1 MYAFPQNAHA
11 RPEERVPRRATRVHD
26 PITATTLVLQAN
38 GSIAAIC
45 AVDLCVIPEDA
56 VSAIRTR
63 VAELES
69 SLATATI
76 LISASHTHHGPV
88 VNLGE
93 PWTDKMVEAIAISVV
108 RAFASLQPAWMG
120 ASFGTAE
127 LTFNRRVVVDGQMT
141 LMHSEPPTGADGPTD
156 STIGILRIDSVNR
169 EPIAVVVIYTA
180 HPLIMGPKNL
190 EFTADFPG
198 RLRAYLEQSIG
209 GGVQALFLNGAAG
222 NIHPKLAMQMNWNEV
237 DRMGVELGRATMP
250 AYQFLR
256 SAPEQGPSVSQPARF
271 EVVQKTLS
279 FPNRM
284 DPSLAT
290 RIEIDVL
297 RLGGVAIA
305 FVPGEFFVEFQLQL
319 RESSPA
325 EQTYMVG
332 YSNSSVGYVPTEQSY
347 PWGGYGV
354 EKHLGDPPEWSRT
367 QVPEGAGEAVLACIS
382 EMINNLEWNESASE
396 PSR

>member
-1 MYAFPQNAHA
+1 
-11 RPEERVPRRATRVHD
+11 
-26 PITATTLVLQAN
+26 
-38 GSIAAIC
+38 
-45 AVDLCVIPEDA
+45 
-56 VSAIRTR
+56 
-63 VAELES
+63 
-69 SLATATI
+69 
-76 LISASHTHHGPV
+76 
-88 VNLGE
+88 
-93 PWTDKMVEAIAISVV
+93 
-108 RAFASLQPAWMG
+108 
-120 ASFGTAE
+120 
-127 LTFNRRVVVDGQMT
+127 
-141 LMHSEPPTGADGPTD
+141 
-156 STIGILRIDSVNR
+156 
-169 EPIAVVVIYTA
+169 
-180 HPLIMGPKNL
+180 
-190 EFTADFPG
+190 
-198 RLRAYLEQSIG
+198 
-209 GGVQALFLNGAAG
+209 
-222 NIHPKLAMQMNWNEV
+222 
-237 DRMGVELGRATMP
+237 MGVELGRATMP